1 MKGVAPHRG
10 CCEFQ
15 FAKGGILFCFVFWR
29 FVIAFFSPF
38 GLGFSLEYPIN
49 DITPVITPYS
59 LLRISRACSRV
70 HLVLLELSSIICPS
84 QVLYL
89 S

>member
-1 MKGVAPHRG
+1 MLRRTGDAVNFNLQRG
-10 CCEFQ
+10 GFY
-15 FAKGGILFCFVFWR
+15 FVLSFGDLLLL
-29 FVIAFFSPF
+29 FFSPF